1 MPKDDLPLTVLQI
14 DNFWFMWRSACFQ
27 IPVSASCGIDFGN
40 TKVIEPSKP
49 HKTKFILLF
58 GRMLDQIMFLLTIG
72 DCDCDGESTQ
82 IAALDV
88 FLLTSGYVLGTQG
101 AVSRQ

>member
-82 IAALDV
+82 IPAYIW
-88 FLLTSGYVLGTQG
+88 YVLGTRG
-101 AVSRQ
+101 ALSRQ